1 MGLGQGLEVAQFWR
15 SQAVALRDMDLVLP
29 DGLEL
34 WTREQGR
41 LRRWGWGPEPSV
53 SGTPRK
59 EQQIR
64 SCLMLSFKHPNTC
77 VFMLESIYASLHVC
91 MSVWLLT
98 ALSM

>member
-1 MGLGQGLEVAQFWR
+1 M
-15 SQAVALRDMDLVLP
+15 ALRDRHLVLL

-41 LRRWGWGPEPSV
+41 PRRWGWGPEPSV
-53 SGTPRK
+53 SGAPRK

-64 SCLMLSFKHPNTC
+64 SCLMLSCHMLSFKHPNTR
-77 VFMLESIYASLHVC
+77 VFTLESIFASLHVC

-98 ALSM
+98 ALYV